1 MKNFFKN
8 LTMVFSAGC
17 LGGLVNSLAL
27 WLSGSKG
34 ITAQLGVKLAP
45 ALTAQWLYP
54 RVVWGGIW
62 GVLFILP
69 LLKKSYFMRGVL
81 FSLGPSAAQLFF
93 IFPVKA
99 GKGMMGLDLGAL
111 TPALVLV
118 LNALWGLTA
127 AYWLKYVRGS

>member
-1 MKNFFKN
+1 MKGFFRN

-17 LGGLVNSLAL
+17 LGGLANSLAL
-27 WLSGSKG
+27 WLLGEKG
-34 ITAQLGVKLAP
+34 ITAALGVKLAP

-69 LLKKSYFMRGVL
+69 LLKGSSFARGVL
-81 FSLGPSAAQLFF
+81 FSLGPSAVQLFI
-93 IFPVKA
+93 IFPDRA
-99 GKGMMGLDLGAL
+99 HKGMMGLDLGTL
-111 TPALVLV
+111 TPAFVLL

-127 AYWLKYVRGS
+127 AYWLKYVKGS